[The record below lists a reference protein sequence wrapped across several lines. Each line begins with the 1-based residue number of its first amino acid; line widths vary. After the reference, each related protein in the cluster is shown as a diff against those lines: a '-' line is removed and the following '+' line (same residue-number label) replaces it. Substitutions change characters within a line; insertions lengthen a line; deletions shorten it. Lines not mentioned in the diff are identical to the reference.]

1 MVQNP
6 DGPPLDELP
15 DLLQKRNYGR
25 AAIVGRPNRVRG
37 CLHCCTRKQPGLQR
51 GGHDLAGC
59 RAHGPSDLPG
69 ICTTWVKIEAALF
82 ASVGFTN
89 PGTQSQTP
97 SAGSAMK
104 GAAKPMRCEFSIVSD
119 AIKYMIIN
127 VIDSN
132 WQIAGDYLPLKK
144 EPTKGPSA

>member
-1 MVQNP
+1 M
-6 DGPPLDELP
+6 
-15 DLLQKRNYGR
+15 
-25 AAIVGRPNRVRG
+25 
-37 CLHCCTRKQPGLQR
+37 
-51 GGHDLAGC
+51 
-59 RAHGPSDLPG
+59 
-69 ICTTWVKIEAALF
+69 
-82 ASVGFTN
+82 GFTN

-104 GAAKPMRCEFSIVSD
+104 GAAKPMRRAFSIVSD

-144 EPTKGPSA
+144 EPTKGLSA

>member
-1 MVQNP
+1 M
-6 DGPPLDELP
+6 
-15 DLLQKRNYGR
+15 
-25 AAIVGRPNRVRG
+25 
-37 CLHCCTRKQPGLQR
+37 
-51 GGHDLAGC
+51 
-59 RAHGPSDLPG
+59 
-69 ICTTWVKIEAALF
+69 
-82 ASVGFTN
+82 GFTN

-132 WQIAGDYLPLKK
+132 WHIAGDYPSLKK
-144 EPTKGPSA
+144 EPTKGRSA